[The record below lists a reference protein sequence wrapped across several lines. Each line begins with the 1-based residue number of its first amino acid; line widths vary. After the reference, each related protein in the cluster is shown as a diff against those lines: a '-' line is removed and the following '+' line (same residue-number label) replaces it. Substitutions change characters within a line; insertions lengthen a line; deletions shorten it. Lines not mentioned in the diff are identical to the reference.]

1 MQSLSDLLPRLPAG
15 SHIQKV
21 SLSFTF
27 RAVTLINHRQ
37 VDYEIFE

>member
-21 SLSFTF
+21 RNFVCFQLSDP
-27 RAVTLINHRQ
+27 RH
-37 VDYEIFE
+37 DP